1 MLSGNESVRR
11 LWLKTAQNH
20 QGNSWIPEKPL
31 DLYNT
36 VNKAVTLKGGLK
48 VLVFSFVP
56 LMPFG
61 LAACVEEASEIIRDS
76 ASQKRILHKRLV
88 EAHLI
93 PGCKAGN
100 I

>member
-1 MLSGNESVRR
+1 MLSGNESDRR

-36 VNKAVTLKGGLK
+36 VNKTVTLKGGLK
-48 VLVFSFVP
+48 VLVFSFAPV
-56 LMPFG
+56 MPFG
-61 LAACVEEASEIIRDS
+61 LAACVAEASEIMRDL
-76 ASQKRILHKRLV
+76 ASQKRILHKRLA
-88 EAHLI
+88 ENHLI
-93 PGCKAGN
+93 PGCKSDN